1 MRRGRG
7 RNIAISQAE
16 EPDRKKHYRDLGF
29 QEGWSQGYHLGQC
42 EALRRYIRPKQ
53 EIQFDCRVLFIPQ
66 GFDALDQG
74 IREGLESLVKEL
86 IVGDA
91 VYMASQAEQQKP
103 DLVLV
108 LNGLHVF
115 PEDHL
120 EQVAHIRRLGIPTA
134 IWFADDPY
142 FMDESVRVAL
152 SYEYVFTHEQAS
164 VDLYRSQGCS
174 KVYHL
179 PLAVSLE
186 LYRPMAVDD
195 KYSSD
200 ICFVGN
206 AFSNRLRFI
215 DEVADYLLTKKIV
228 LIGAL
233 WDQLKQFRKLESS
246 IHLGWMPVEETIR
259 YYNGAKLVLN
269 LYRSTIKGD
278 HNKNTVGLE
287 GISVNPRTFEIAACG
302 VCQITDFRPELP
314 SMYTPGI
321 EIASFTSPRQF
332 IALCEYYL
340 EHQEERLSL
349 ALKGLRRTLEQHNFP
364 NRLRGLLELVISE
377 GRMNTVRKGGTANES
392 PAPLR

>member
-1 MRRGRG
+1 MKSGRRG
-7 RNIAISQAE
+7 NVAISQTE
-16 EPDRKKHYRDLGF
+16 EAVQKKRYRELGF
-29 QEGWSQGYHLGQC
+29 RNGWSKGYHLGRC
-42 EALRRYIRPKQ
+42 EALRRCIRSEPQ
-53 EIQFDCRVLFIPQ
+53 AQFNCRVLFIPQ

-74 IREGLESLVKEL
+74 VREGLEALAKEL

-91 VYMASQAEQQKP
+91 VYMASQAEQQNP

-108 LNGLHVF
+108 MNGLHVF

-120 EQVAHIRRLGIPTA
+120 EQVAYIRRLGIPTV

-142 FMDESVRVAL
+142 FMDESIRVAL
-152 SYEYVFTHEQAS
+152 SYDYVFTHEQAS
-164 VDLYRSQGCS
+164 VDFYRSQGCT

-206 AFSNRLRFI
+206 AFSNRIAFI
-215 DEVADYLLTKKIV
+215 DEVADYLLTKKIY

-233 WDQLKQFRKLESS
+233 WDQLKHFRKFESS
-246 IHLGWMPVEETIR
+246 IHLGWMPVEETVR

-269 LYRSTIKGD
+269 LYRSTLNGD
-278 HNKNTVGLE
+278 HNKNTVGLQ
-287 GISVNPRTFEIAACG
+287 GVSVNPRTFEIAACG

-314 SMYTPGI
+314 SLYIPGI
-321 EIASFTSPRQF
+321 EIASFTSPGQF
-332 IALCEYYL
+332 ITLCEYYL
-340 EHQEERLSL
+340 EREEERLSL
-349 ALKGLRRTLEQHNFP
+349 AVGGFRRTLEQHTFP

-377 GRMNTVRKGGTANES
+377 GRVATVRKGGTANES
-392 PAPLR
+392 PVSLR